1 MAYYKKNY
9 NSDGQSAE
17 DKALDRFAE
26 MMIEKINTLQGDW
39 KKPWFTES
47 ALKWPKN
54 LSGREYNASFITDV
68 SFKINVHLIGV
79 QAVGISCLLR

>member
-39 KKPWFTES
+39 KKPWFTEGS
-47 ALKWPKN
+47 LKWQRIFRAEN
-54 LSGREYNASFITDV
+54 TMV
-68 SFKINVHLIGV
+68 
-79 QAVGISCLLR
+79 

>member
-47 ALKWPKN
+47 ALK
-54 LSGREYNASFITDV
+54 
-68 SFKINVHLIGV
+68 
-79 QAVGISCLLR
+79 